1 MNVSE
6 FFVGLSDRAK
16 VAAAWDVNKEHADN
30 NYRTQVL
37 DAVECGATTGQEY
50 TLYRQLW
57 DKEILE
63 LRLLRGE
70 KVTKKNGDWLWSKVC
85 KNSTYRSNMS
95 VISKQ
100 LDASL
105 PLLDE
110 EGDPVPK
117 SVMSKMQKDV
127 QTLSA
132 DTFTDSADNP
142 LDKRMARMS
151 KDLDYLNKHFREL
164 ASSDVQEL
172 KDKVDSVQDSMY
184 DVLNPF

>member
-1 MNVSE
+1 MNTSE

-50 TLYRQLW
+50 ALYRQLW

-63 LRLLRGE
+63 IRLMRGE

-100 LDASL
+100 LDAGL
-105 PLLDE
+105 PLLDTD
-110 EGDPVPK
+110 GTPVPK
-117 SVMSKMQKDV
+117 SIMSKMQKDKS
-127 QTLSA
+127 LA
-132 DTFTDSADNP
+132 DAEMAEDPSSL

-164 ASSDVQEL
+164 AVSDIQEL
-172 KDKVDSVQDSMY
+172 QDKVNLVEANMQDI
-184 DVLNPF
+184 LQPF